1 MSDEV
6 FRLHDVSM
14 LTPSELRAYDMGAK
28 GSPHSEQERA
38 LFEAYM
44 RGHCWQAGEWD
55 AKLGCYA
62 DVHTRML
69 FGVWR
74 DRAALAQ
81 QAVSS
86 APEAPL

>member
-1 MSDEV
+1 MSGAV
-6 FRLHDVSM
+6 FRLHDVAH
-14 LTPSELRAYDMGAK
+14 LRHDELQAYDMGAK
-28 GSPHSEQERA
+28 GSPHSEDERR

-62 DVHTRML
+62 DMHTRML

-81 QAVSS
+81 QEVSS
-86 APEAPL
+86 LHAIST

>member
-1 MSDEV
+1 MNSEV
-6 FRLHDVSM
+6 LRLHDVSL
-14 LTPSELRAYDMGAK
+14 LTPAELQAYDMGAK

-44 RGHCWQAGEWD
+44 RGHCWQFGEWD
-55 AKLGCYA
+55 AKLGCYS
-62 DVHTRML
+62 DMGTRML

-81 QAVSS
+81 QAVSPIP
-86 APEAPL
+86 AMPL